1 MEKENQPRL
10 KRILSLDGGGIRGI
24 LVGRI
29 LMALETKLNAEYTRR
44 NGTSPARPIRL
55 AQYFD
60 MMAGTSTGGILTCL
74 MLCPSED
81 DPTYPRFSAE
91 DAVNLYL
98 KNASTMPKLPY
109 LTPPIP
115 SKGDGNLP

>member
-44 NGTSPARPIRL
+44 NGTPPSRPIRL

-74 MLCPSED
+74 MLCCTAV
-81 DPTYPRFSAE
+81 PTRSH
-91 DAVNLYL
+91 
-98 KNASTMPKLPY
+98 
-109 LTPPIP
+109 
-115 SKGDGNLP
+115 GH